1 MDPRTEV
8 LSRLDI
14 WESMAS
20 SVKRP
25 TDDNIPLSHF
35 KLTDLAVS
43 LSGPSGTTTLPHL
56 TIHFKLTDLA
66 VSLSGPSD
74 HLIQLVK

>member
-1 MDPRTEV
+1 M
-8 LSRLDI
+8 
-14 WESMAS
+14 S
-20 SVKRP
+20 SVKRS
-25 TDDNIPLSHF
+25 TDDNIPFSHF

-43 LSGPSGTTTLPHL
+43 LSGPSGTTTLSHL

-74 HLIQLVK
+74 HFIQLLIQQVLYALSIMSKVSSFD